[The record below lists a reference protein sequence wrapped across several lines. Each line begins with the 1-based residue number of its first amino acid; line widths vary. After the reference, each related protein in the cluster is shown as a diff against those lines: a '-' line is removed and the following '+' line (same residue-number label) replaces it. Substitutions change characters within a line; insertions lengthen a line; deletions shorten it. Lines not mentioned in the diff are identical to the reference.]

1 MTLYEFMQQQV
12 LDLRR
17 VPKNVESFGR
27 ISVVEYGTYLFYFV
41 TRKTPLLGQ
50 HPILKEGI
58 KTKDTFQKGPVRFAF
73 LRFHRE
79 QNKLAK
85 QRL

>member
-27 ISVVEYGTYLFYFV
+27 ISVVELYLPVYFV

-58 KTKDTFQKGPVRFAF
+58 KTKETFQKGPVRFAF

>member
-17 VPKNVESFGR
+17 VPKNVERFGR
-27 ISVVEYGTYLFYFV
+27 ISVVEYGTYLFYFLPE
-41 TRKTPLLGQ
+41 KTPLLG
-50 HPILKEGI
+50 HYPILKEGI
-58 KTKDTFQKGPVRFAF
+58 KTKETFQKGPVRFAF